1 MPWWRSA
8 HTPEIDSEQLNAV
21 IDRNVAL
28 ARRLGAPERE
38 LLGTLTVE
46 LLRAKDWE
54 AANEFTLTPEITVTL
69 AANAA
74 IPILAIGIDVYDR
87 VHTIIV
93 RPTAARSSGL
103 RAGPSAGTVSDDEVW
118 TDGISLPDR
127 GPVAISWDVARHESR
142 HPAAG
147 RNVVIHEFAHKIDM
161 SDGLADGTPPASR
174 PKPYQLGSATGRRIW
189 PSRAPRLR
197 RRTPPLRMDKPR
209 RVFRCGHRNVL
220 LHPSRSRRRQ
230 THPVPSTRRLLPPR
244 PRLKRSR
251 MSCHLAMC
259 SPAGRSSLAG
269 SNDGND
275 TPRRCRC
282 GLVSHSQFDA
292 AGDRQHDAR

>member
-161 SDGLADGTPPASR
+161 SDGLADGTPPLRGRNLTNWAALLADEYGHHEHRASDDVLR
-174 PKPYQLGSATGRRIW
+174 PYAWTNPAEFFAVATETFFCTPHDLAAAKPTLY
-189 PSRAPRLR
+189 RALA
-197 RRTPPLRMDKPR
+197 D
-209 RVFRCGHRNVL
+209 FY
-220 LHPSRSRRRQ
+220 RQ
-230 THPVPSTRRLLPPR
+230 D
-244 PRLKRSR
+244 
-251 MSCHLAMC
+251 
-259 SPAGRSSLAG
+259 PA
-269 SNDGND
+269 
-275 TPRRCRC
+275 
-282 GLVSHSQFDA
+282 
-292 AGDRQHDAR
+292 